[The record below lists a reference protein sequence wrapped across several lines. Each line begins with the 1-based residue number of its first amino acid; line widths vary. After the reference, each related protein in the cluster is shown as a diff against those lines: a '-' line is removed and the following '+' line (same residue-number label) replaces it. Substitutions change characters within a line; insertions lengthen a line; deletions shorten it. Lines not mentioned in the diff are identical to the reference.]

1 MPWTVADV
9 DKHKKGLTPAQKKK
23 WVTIANSALK
33 QCQTSGGSDCEG
45 KAIRIA
51 NSKFSFDDAARFAQV
66 NGELS
71 ISVPSSAL
79 VFEEDGAQ
87 AKVTQFTKEEGD
99 PEDKLEMIAYSGGI
113 IKGHWY
119 WGDLAIDLE
128 GMKFPKKTYPI
139 LEAHDTSCKIAFTQ
153 KPKIVDNA
161 LHIDPDKTTFV
172 DTEESLEFR
181 KLSKQGFPYQSSI
194 SAQPT
199 KIQRLMEN
207 EVAEVNGYSMKGPVT
222 IWRESEFK
230 EVSVCVFGYDSNTS
244 SKAFSKDEDA
254 EMDLTLEVTGFENQ
268 KKGEPKKMTLEELKA
283 QHPELVSEIE
293 KDVTIKFTDEK
304 QQIQTQ
310 FSTEL
315 EAVKKEVQDLRTE
328 NQDLRKRDVIRTEA
342 ENFAKSEAIWD
353 RALASSEVP
362 ENLRDKVRTYVD
374 HTKFV
379 KDSVLNIEEFT
390 KAVQDEIKDWETKFT
405 EAIAS
410 RTPVEG
416 VGTLGRRADDGSSPA
431 EEFTK
436 DDEDWLNSMT
446 KFVQ

>member
-23 WVTIANSALK
+23 WVSTANGVLK
-33 QCQTSGGSDCEG
+33 QCQADGGEDCEG
-45 KAIRIA
+45 KAVRVA
-51 NSKFSFDDAARFAQV
+51 NSKFSFDIAASFAQTD
-66 NGELS
+66 GQLAIS
-71 ISVPSSAL
+71 IPSSAL
-79 VFEEDGAQ
+79 VLEEDGAQ

-99 PEDKLEMIAYSGGI
+99 PEDKLEMVAYSGGI

-139 LEAHDTSCKIAFTQ
+139 LESHDTTRKIAFTK
-153 KPKIVDNA
+153 KPVVEDSV
-161 LHIDPDKTTFV
+161 LRVDPDKTTFV

-199 KIQRLMEN
+199 KLQRLLED
-207 EVAEVNGYSMKGPVT
+207 EEAEVNGYSMKGPGT

-244 SKAFSKDEDA
+244 SKAFSNEEDA
-254 EMDLTLEVTGFENQ
+254 ETELTVEVEGFTQE
-268 KKGEPKKMTLEELKA
+268 KGDKKKMTLEELKQ
-283 QHPELVSEIE
+283 QHPELVAQIE
-293 KDVTIKFTDEK
+293 SDKAAEFTNEK

-315 EAVKKEVQDLRTE
+315 ETVRKEVQDLRTE
-328 NQDLRKRDVIRTEA
+328 NQDLQKRDAIRTEA
-342 ENFAKSEAIWD
+342 ENFAKSESIWD
-353 RALASSEVP
+353 KELSKSEIP
-362 ENLRDKVRTYVD
+362 ENLHDKVRTYVD

-379 KDSVLNIEEFT
+379 KEGALDVEELT
-390 KAVQDEIKDWETKFT
+390 KAIQGEIKDWETKFAA
-405 EAIAS
+405 AIS
-410 RTPVEG
+410 TRTQVAG
-416 VGTLGRRADDGSSPA
+416 VGTVARTVEGATPTDEMS
-431 EEFTK
+431 K
-436 DDEDWLNSMT
+436 DDEEWLAKMS
-446 KFVQ
+446 KYVQ